1 MLFNTEA
8 LKGTKLS
15 VLSLSLLSFSY
26 FPFFLLYFGVKYT
39 RYNVNKMEIYM
50 KHTTKK
56 LAFILYSIFL
66 SCFVLTGC
74 GGSSSET
81 DAPKASS
88 ESGTL
93 SNLDTEEST
102 ATTKGSRDNTSIVLV
117 PEASG
122 SEVHSCDVATIDAS
136 NTSEG
141 YLMAKYTGSVA
152 KVKFQ
157 IKGPDGNTY
166 TYNLHGGDYEVFPLT
181 AGDGT
186 YSLGIHENVE
196 GTTYST
202 ALTVDINVTISNSFG
217 PYLYPNQYVD
227 FNASSLPVGKAVE
240 LSEPANND
248 LEVIEQVYNYIIDH
262 FTYDYDKA
270 ANVVSGYLPV
280 VDSVYTSNTGICF
293 DYAAVMATMLRS
305 QNIPTRLEVGYVGEQ
320 YHAWI
325 SSYIEDIGWVN
336 GIIEFDGTSWNM
348 MDPTFASTSKK
359 PKDFITN
366 DSDYLT
372 KYVY

>member
-1 MLFNTEA
+1 
-8 LKGTKLS
+8 
-15 VLSLSLLSFSY
+15 
-26 FPFFLLYFGVKYT
+26 
-39 RYNVNKMEIYM
+39 M
-50 KHTTKK
+50 KHTIQK
-56 LAFILYSIFL
+56 LAFISYSVFL
-66 SCFVLTGC
+66 CSISLMGC
-74 GGSSSET
+74 GGSSET
-81 DAPKASS
+81 DVPKASS
-88 ESGTL
+88 QETTLAAVATSES
-93 SNLDTEEST
+93 
-102 ATTKGSRDNTSIVLV
+102 APTTKGSRDNTSIVLV

-122 SEVHSCDVATIDAS
+122 GVVHSCDVAIIDAS

-141 YLMAKYTGSVA
+141 YLMVKYTGSVE

-166 TYNLHGGDYEVFPLT
+166 TYNLHGSDYEVFPLT

-202 ALTVDINVTISNSFG
+202 ALTADISVSISNTFG

-227 FNASSLPVGKAVE
+227 FTASSLPVGKAVD
-240 LSEPANND
+240 LAEPANND

-270 ANVVSGYLPV
+270 ASVVSGYLPV

-293 DYAAVMATMLRS
+293 DYSAVMATMLRS

-325 SSYIEDIGWVN
+325 SIYIEDIGWIN